1 MGVHDGHRQRMK
13 ERFLEGGLDNFNDIN
28 ALELLLFYALP
39 RCDTNVVAHR
49 LLDRFGSLPAVLEAN
64 ADDLCKVD
72 GIGESA
78 AVLLALVPQ
87 VSRRYMTEKAQTMSS
102 ISGSAEAGRYF
113 LPKFMY
119 EKDEV
124 VYMACLDSAHRV
136 TSCREIGRGVV
147 NAAEV
152 SVRRIVELALQQNAA
167 AVILAHNHA
176 SGLALPSRE
185 DELTTGKIASA
196 LQLVGINL
204 IDHVIIAGDEFVSM
218 ADSGLII

>member
-49 LLDRFGSLPAVLEAN
+49 LLDRFGSLPAVLEAT
-64 ADDLCKVD
+64 ADELSKVD

-87 VSRRYMTEKAQTMSS
+87 VSRRYMTEKAQTLPS

-119 EKDEV
+119 ERDEV

-167 AVILAHNHA
+167 AVILAHNHP
-176 SGLALPSRE
+176 SGTTEISQQDKHITQHIVKALALVEVRVLDHLVVGNETISFA
-185 DELTTGKIASA
+185 EL
-196 LQLVGINL
+196 
-204 IDHVIIAGDEFVSM
+204 
-218 ADSGLII
+218 GLL

>member
-28 ALELLLFYALP
+28 TLELLLFYALP

-167 AVILAHNHA
+167 VILAHNHA